1 MDHADF
7 EGLCRTQYGPL
18 TRAAFLIVG
27 DREEAM
33 DIAQETL
40 ARALERWDQVQ
51 NMENQVGWLYR
62 VATNQAIS
70 HRRRRRRRG
79 TTTEPFTNDEPS
91 DPALAR
97 ALATLT
103 PAQRGVIVLRF
114 YLDRSVDET
123 AEILSK
129 APGTV
134 KALTFQGLSRLRDEL
149 GESFL
154 EVSDG

>member
-51 NMENQVGWLYR
+51 KMENQVGWLYR

-70 HRRRRRRRG
+70 HRRRRR
-79 TTTEPFTNDEPS
+79 TSSTTEPFTNDEPS
-91 DPALAR
+91 DPVLAR

-103 PAQRGVIVLRF
+103 PSQRAVIVLRF

-134 KALTFQGLSRLRDEL
+134 KALTSQGLSRLRDEL
-149 GESFL
+149 GESWL

>member
-1 MDHADF
+1 
-7 EGLCRTQYGPL
+7 
-18 TRAAFLIVG
+18 
-27 DREEAM
+27 
-33 DIAQETL
+33 
-40 ARALERWDQVQ
+40 
-51 NMENQVGWLYR
+51 MENQVGWLYR

-70 HRRRRRRRG
+70 HRRRRRTRS
-79 TTTEPFTNDEPS
+79 TTEPFTNDEPS
-91 DPALAR
+91 DPVLAR

-103 PAQRGVIVLRF
+103 PSQRAVIVLRF

-134 KALTFQGLSRLRDEL
+134 KALTSQGLSRLRDEL
-149 GESFL
+149 GESWL

>member
-1 MDHADF
+1 MDHEDF

-51 NMENQVGWLYR
+51 KMESQVGWLYR

-70 HRRRRRRRG
+70 HRRRRRTRS
-79 TTTEPFTNDEPS
+79 TTEPFTNDEPS
-91 DPALAR
+91 DPVLAR

-103 PAQRGVIVLRF
+103 PSQRAVIVLRF

-134 KALTFQGLSRLRDEL
+134 KALTSQGLSRLRDEL
-149 GESFL
+149 GESWL

>member
-51 NMENQVGWLYR
+51 KMENQVGWLYR

-70 HRRRRRRRG
+70 HRRRRRTRS
-79 TTTEPFTNDEPS
+79 TTEPFTNDEPS
-91 DPALAR
+91 DPVLAR

-103 PAQRGVIVLRF
+103 PSQRAVIVLRF

-134 KALTFQGLSRLRDEL
+134 KALTSQGLSRLRDEL
-149 GESFL
+149 GESWL

>member
-51 NMENQVGWLYR
+51 KMESQVGWLYR

-70 HRRRRRRRG
+70 HRRRRRTRS
-79 TTTEPFTNDEPS
+79 TTEPFTNDEPS
-91 DPALAR
+91 DPVLAR

-103 PAQRGVIVLRF
+103 PSQRAVIVLRF

-134 KALTFQGLSRLRDEL
+134 KALTSQGLSRLRDEL
-149 GESFL
+149 GESWL